1 MIVLCANR
9 LYTPQEEIK
18 DPLLFIEDGVISA
31 VSSRAQQEL
40 PKNATV
46 VDLAHDGLAD
56 AILAPGFVD
65 IHMHGGAGLDVM
77 RATPAELPHLNKFL
91 TTHGVTGYFPTTVAA
106 PLDQTCQALERLA
119 DAIEASQSSP
129 AANGGAV
136 QARPLGIHLEGPFLS
151 HKRRGVHPPEYL
163 VEPTLEIFERLWQA
177 ARGHVRMMTIAPE
190 LPGAL
195 EVIAEAARRKVLV
208 SIGHSDA
215 VLEAAR
221 AGVRAGARH
230 ATHTFNAM
238 RPLDHRDPG
247 ILAEVLTDTQLSA
260 DIIVDG
266 IHVTPEVVQ
275 IFLRQKGLERS
286 VLITDA
292 TAAAGMPDGTYQ
304 LGPIQV
310 EVKDG
315 KCTKDGNL
323 AGSVLTMDRAV
334 RNVTQFAGWSLRDA
348 VRAAT
353 LNAACASGLAQ
364 HGHLS
369 PGAEANV
376 VVLSPDGEIRKTFV
390 GGRSF

>member
-9 LYTPQEEIK
+9 LYTPREEIQN
-18 DPLLFIEDGVISA
+18 PLVFIEDGLISSI
-31 VSSRAQQEL
+31 SSRAQREI
-40 PKNATV
+40 PRNATV
-46 VDLAHDGLAD
+46 IDLASDGFAD

-77 RATPAELPHLNKFL
+77 RASPADLPHLNRFL

-106 PLDQTCQALERLA
+106 PLDQTCRALEGLA
-119 DAIEASQSSP
+119 GAIEVGPVSS
-129 AANGGAV
+129 NGAV
-136 QARPLGIHLEGPFLS
+136 EARPLGIHLEGPFLS
-151 HKRRGVHPPEYL
+151 HKRRGVHPPQYL

-177 ARGHVRMMTIAPE
+177 ARGQVRMMTIAPE

-195 EVIAEAARRKVLV
+195 EVIAEAAQRKICV

-215 VLEAAR
+215 ELEAAR
-221 AGVRAGARH
+221 AGVLAGARH

-247 ILAEVLTDTQLSA
+247 ILAEVLTDRQLTA
-260 DIIVDG
+260 DIIADG
-266 IHVTPEVVQ
+266 IHVAPEVVQ
-275 IFLRQKGLERS
+275 LFLQAKGTERA

-292 TAAAGMPDGTYQ
+292 TAAAGMPDGVYQ

-315 KCTKDGNL
+315 KCTMDGNL

-334 RNVTQFAGWSLRDA
+334 RNVTRFAGWTLQDA

-353 LNAACASGLAQ
+353 LNATRAVGLAQ

-369 PGAEANV
+369 PGAEANI
-376 VVLSPDGEIRKTFV
+376 VVLNGDGEVKKTMV
-390 GGRSF
+390 RGRIV